1 MPIEH
6 IRDAVPTKTAAKALG
21 CDASRV
27 RKLVNRG
34 LLEGFKDGTATR
46 VFVDSISAYQR
57 RHTLVGGVPA
67 NEQRGD
73 VVQVGGFRHA
83 ISRLQRRGL
92 LKDFKL

>member
-1 MPIEH
+1 MSNDH

-57 RHTLVGGVPA
+57 RYTLVGGVPA
-67 NEQRGD
+67 NEQHGG
-73 VVQVGGFRHA
+73 VVHGGGFQHA
-83 ISRLQRRGL
+83 ISRLQKRGL

>member
-1 MPIEH
+1 MPPDH

-34 LLEGFKDGTATR
+34 LLEGFKDGSATR

-57 RHTLVGGVPA
+57 RHTLAVGVPA
-67 NEQRGD
+67 NRQDGD
-73 VVQVGGFRHA
+73 VVHAGGFQHA
-83 ISRLQRRGL
+83 ISRLQKRGL
-92 LKDFKL
+92 LKDFKQ